1 MRVRSE
7 EARRE
12 RAARILDA
20 GAELMLRIGARRIT
34 VDEVADRAGIGKGTV
49 YLHWKT
55 RDQLLLAVL
64 QREVARSLDRLV
76 AALRADPAVAA
87 LHKLTE
93 VQFLGVMRQPL
104 LRAMYT
110 ADSDVLGRSAGLHAA
125 QDDRHHRL
133 FEEYLSML
141 AEHGLLCADIPVP
154 EISYGYHAVLHGY
167 LNEDSYERGAPDLAL
182 ERKAQLLATTVR
194 RGFEPPGEIP
204 LEILREIC
212 PAVTELFA
220 EAAGLSRASLSGS
233 ED

>member
-1 MRVRSE
+1 MQRV
-7 EARRE
+7 
-12 RAARILDA
+12 
-20 GAELMLRIGARRIT
+20 GARRFT

-64 QREVARSLDRLV
+64 QREAVRSLDRLV

-87 LHKLTE
+87 LHELTE

-110 ADSDVLGRSAGLHAA
+110 ADSDVLGRSAAGLHAA

-133 FEEYLSML
+133 FEKYLSML
-141 AEHGLLCADIPVP
+141 AEHGLLRTDTPVL

-167 LNEDSYERGAPDLAL
+167 LNEDSYRRGAADLAL
-182 ERKAQLLATTVR
+182 EQKARLLATTVR
-194 RGFEPPGEIP
+194 RAFEPSEDPSIEV
-204 LEILREIC
+204 LREIC
-212 PAVTELFA
+212 PAVIELFG
-220 EAAGLSRASLSGS
+220 EAADLGRAGLLGS